1 MTQLKPTD
9 PTVEVHSDHAVI
21 RPPNTL
27 RAKALTV
34 VNDPNYDQAADIE
47 RADRAVETLAPS
59 FEEWL
64 INDIEKLR
72 GALAVFIASPKD
84 EAAVRR
90 FYLSAHDLHGS
101 TMQLGYPLA
110 GHIAGELCKLLE
122 AWEQS
127 PIPANILEQYVDAI
141 VSIVRGRVQNESD
154 VLAREIVRALAHLS
168 AAFRRETPHR

>member
-1 MTQLKPTD
+1 MKKLKPAE
-9 PTVEVHSDHAVI
+9 PSVEVHSDHAVI

-47 RADRAVETLAPS
+47 RADRAVEALAPS

-64 INDIEKLR
+64 VDDIEKLR
-72 GALAVFIASPKD
+72 AALVVFNASPKD
-84 EAAVRR
+84 AAAIRS

-122 AWEQS
+122 DWEQS
-127 PIPANILEQYVDAI
+127 PIPANVLEQYVDAI
-141 VSIVRGRVQNESD
+141 GSIVHGRVQNESD

-168 AAFRRETPHR
+168 AAFRRETPLP